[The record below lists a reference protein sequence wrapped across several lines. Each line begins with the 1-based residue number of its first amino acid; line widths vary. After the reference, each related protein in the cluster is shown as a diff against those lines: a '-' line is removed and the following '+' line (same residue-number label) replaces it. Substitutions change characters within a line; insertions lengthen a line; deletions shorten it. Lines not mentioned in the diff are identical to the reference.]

1 MVGIDREGLAAGLP
15 QFVLPEGSTEVIST
29 GAQVLLDEQ
38 AARHIRVL
46 RLEAGAVVGIRDGRG
61 GIGEGLIVRITRT
74 MAQVEVTAAEARLPL
89 PEVHMLVPV
98 ADRDRMLWLAEKC
111 AELGATSW
119 RPVLWRRSRSVSPR
133 GEGVAFQGRIRSRM
147 TLALA
152 QSEGAWLPQRF
163 PEATLERAILA
174 APDGLRV
181 VLDSES
187 EPLVGRD
194 LAASPVGFE
203 PPVVLALGPEGG
215 LEADEMAALA
225 EAGFRARSMGPTI
238 LRFETA
244 AVAALAI
251 ARTAL
256 DTRTGLRTGL
266 NHTTPET
273 ADGGN

>member
-15 QFVLPEGSTEVIST
+15 QFVLPEGSTEAIGT
-29 GAQVLLDEQ
+29 GAQVSLDEQ

-46 RLEAGAVVGIRDGRG
+46 RLEAGALVGIRDGRG
-61 GIGEGLIVRITRT
+61 GIGEGQIVRVTRT
-74 MAQVEVTAAEARLPL
+74 MAQVEITAAEARLPL

-133 GEGVAFQGRIRSRM
+133 GKGVAFQGRIRSRM
-147 TLALA
+147 MLALA

-163 PEATLERAILA
+163 PDATLERAIIA
-174 APDGLRV
+174 APEGTRV

-194 LAASPVGFE
+194 LAGAQASFE
-203 PPVVLALGPEGG
+203 PPVVLAIGPEGG
-215 LEADEMAALA
+215 LEANEMAALT
-225 EAGFRARSMGPTI
+225 EAGFKARSMGPTI

-251 ARTAL
+251 ARTVL
-256 DTRTGLRTGL
+256 DTRTGL

-273 ADGGN
+273 VDGGN